1 MRVFQRFKC
10 KFIFKTQLCYLL
22 CSLTVAD
29 VVDVA
34 EVAVVADVADDAGY
48 RWQPVQKIKRFSLY
62 LSGLQTK

>member
-29 VVDVA
+29 VAVVADVA
-34 EVAVVADVADDAGY
+34 DVAVVADVANDAGY
-48 RWQPVQKIKRFSLY
+48 RWQPV
-62 LSGLQTK
+62 

>member
-10 KFIFKTQLCYLL
+10 KFIFKAQLCYLL

-29 VVDVA
+29 D
-34 EVAVVADVADDAGY
+34 ADVADGAGY
-48 RWQPVQKIKRFSLY
+48 RWQPVQKLKQFSLY

>member
-29 VVDVA
+29 VAD
-34 EVAVVADVADDAGY
+34 VAVVADVADDAGY

-62 LSGLQTK
+62 LSGIQTK

>member
-22 CSLTVAD
+22 CSLTVA
-29 VVDVA
+29 
-34 EVAVVADVADDAGY
+34 VVADVADDAGY
-48 RWQPVQKIKRFSLY
+48 RWQPVKKIKRFSLY